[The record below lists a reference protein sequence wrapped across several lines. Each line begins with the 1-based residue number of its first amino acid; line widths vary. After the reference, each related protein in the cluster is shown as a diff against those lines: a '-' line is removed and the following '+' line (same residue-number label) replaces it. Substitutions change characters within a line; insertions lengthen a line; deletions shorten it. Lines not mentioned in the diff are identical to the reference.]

1 MWIAIFLIFVLRYSF
16 TTISSPAS
24 MEQTCCHCYSSV
36 RNTAFMILGIFL
48 KKLEWELHISMFCYE
63 LDSIKIFAESSF
75 LLKPPYYKLRFYFF
89 CRFVIS
95 ILWHCEKTV
104 CCVNKTSCCYC
115 FLLDTVCYP
124 LPWVALYWIYWL
136 DLFT

>member
-1 MWIAIFLIFVLRYSF
+1 MWIAIFLIFVLRYRF
-16 TTISSPAS
+16 TTINSPDF
-24 MEQTCCHCYSSV
+24 MEQTCCYYYSSV

-63 LDSIKIFAESSF
+63 LDSIKIFAESNF
-75 LLKPPYYKLRFYFF
+75 LLQPPYYKLSFYFF

-104 CCVNKTSCCYC
+104 LWIKQVVVIVF
-115 FLLDTVCYP
+115 FLILFVILCHE
-124 LPWVALYWIYWL
+124 L
-136 DLFT
+136 LFTEFIV